1 MWSFMIVQRL
11 TTLLL
16 TLLGAYAAASVYP
29 PELPEPRH
37 DPDLFTA
44 IFECRPIVFAA
55 RVTALCLAA
64 FVISSIVAR
73 IRNRE
78 WLSKAG
84 PFEVV
89 PAATEAGRE
98 SKDLRERLARADA
111 RADELQAMVA
121 ALRAPKSVCST
132 AVPTRGGD
140 DGHD

>member
-1 MWSFMIVQRL
+1 MPVVMIVQRL
-11 TTLLL
+11 STLVLA
-16 TLLGAYAAASVYP
+16 LLGAFAAASVYP
-29 PELPEPRH
+29 PELARPRH
-37 DPDLFTA
+37 DPDLFTV
-44 IFECRPIVFAA
+44 IFQCRPIVFAA

-98 SKDLRERLARADA
+98 SRDLRERLTRADA

-121 ALRAPKSVCST
+121 ALTAPKSVRSA
-132 AVPTRGGD
+132 AVPTRGAD